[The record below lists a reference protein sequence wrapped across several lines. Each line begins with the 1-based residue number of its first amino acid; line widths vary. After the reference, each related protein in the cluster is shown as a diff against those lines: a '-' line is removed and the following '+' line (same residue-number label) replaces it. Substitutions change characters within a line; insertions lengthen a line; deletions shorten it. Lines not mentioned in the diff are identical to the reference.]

1 MNTPIVEPV
10 IAIHAEHAADA
21 WADRCG
27 AVERPDYYLADLKQI
42 DNRISENLDGLVVA
56 ASRIWDLLAQGL
68 EGGEPAAVFTAA
80 VVAVTEGNRDWMS
93 QVLEVVVDKYT
104 AKAMASA
111 IAWVGA
117 GNDHRLTSQ
126 LLASENPL
134 HQHAGLAANAIQGI
148 ALPDDLFQRR
158 DLTSHPR
165 FLKSIGELGLTS
177 LRRPCSSQLS
187 SDNVEARFWAAWSCR
202 LLGDSSA
209 KRELM
214 DIVTNEPDFAEKAC
228 PLIARGE
235 AYAATADWLG
245 KLAAN
250 AELQRLALVTTGAI
264 ADPVLAP
271 WLIEFMAN
279 EELAPAAGEAFSMIT
294 GVDLEREDLTV
305 DAGEVDESAGASDE
319 ASGKAE
325 PADTDAPLPVPD
337 PSLVKGWWAE
347 NGGRFK
353 PGKRYLAGKTI
364 NRDNLWTVLAEG
376 PQRQRA
382 AAAIELALL
391 EPGKPLFNVRAK
403 VGDQV
408 RRILSQSCE

>member
-1 MNTPIVEPV
+1 MNTPTVEPV

-21 WADRCG
+21 WANRCD
-27 AVERPDYYLADLKQI
+27 AVTRPDYFLADLKPI
-42 DNRISENLDGLVVA
+42 DNRISENLHGLAVA
-56 ASRIWDLLAQGL
+56 ASRIWDVLAEGL
-68 EGGEPAAVFTAA
+68 DGGEPAAVFTAA
-80 VVAVTEGNRDWMS
+80 VVAITEGNRDWMA
-93 QVLEVVVDKYT
+93 QVVEAVVD
-104 AKAMASA
+104 AEAAGALASA

-117 GNDHRLTSQ
+117 DNDHRLTSQ
-126 LLASENPL
+126 LLANEDPM

-148 ALPDDLFQRR
+148 GLPDDLLKRK

-165 FLKSIGELGLTS
+165 FLKSVGELGLTG
-177 LRRPCSSQLS
+177 LRRPCSSQMS
-187 SDNVEARFWAAWSCR
+187 SDNAAARFWAAWSCR

-214 DIVTNEPDFAEKAC
+214 DIVINEPDFAVRAC

-235 AYAATADWLG
+235 PSAATAERLG
-245 KLAAN
+245 KLAAQP
-250 AELQRLALVTTGAI
+250 ESQPLALVTTGAI
-264 ADPVLAP
+264 GDPVLAP

-279 EELAPAAGEAFSMIT
+279 DEPARAAGEALSMIT
-294 GVDLEREDLTV
+294 GVDLEREDLTA
-305 DAGEVDESAGASDE
+305 DAGEVDESAESSDDASS
-319 ASGKAE
+319 AAE
-325 PADTDAPLPVPD
+325 PAEADAPLPVPD
-337 PSLVKGWWAE
+337 PSLVKVWWAE
-347 NGGRFK
+347 NGSRFE

-364 NRDNLWTVLAEG
+364 HRDELWTVLAEG

-408 RRILSQSCE
+408 RWILNQSCE